1 MTIALTVGEDTGVD
15 VPPIR
20 SARLDLVSFS
30 PAVIRALLDG
40 RRDEAEGELGFQ
52 LPDGFPGD
60 DLESLLRLR
69 LGQMEEDLGSR
80 QWLVRGLVLRK
91 EGTIVGHAGF
101 HGPPGSFGL
110 DPGKA
115 ELGYTVFPPYRGRG
129 YATEAAV
136 ALMDWAGGEGVSRFV
151 ASVSPGNEPS
161 LAIVAKLGF
170 VQTGQQWDEEDGLEL
185 VFELDRSP

>member
-1 MTIALTVGEDTGVD
+1 VGEDTDVD

-30 PAVIRALLDG
+30 PELIRALLGG
-40 RRDEAEGELGFQ
+40 RRDEAEGELGLE
-52 LPDGFPGD
+52 LPDEFPGD
-60 DLESLLRLR
+60 DLESLLRRR
-69 LGQMEEDLGSR
+69 LGQIEEDPGCR
-80 QWLVRGLVLRK
+80 QWLVRALVLRK
-91 EGTIVGHAGF
+91 QRTIVGHAGF

-136 ALMDWAGGEGVSRFV
+136 ALMDWARGEGVSQFV
-151 ASVSPGNEPS
+151 ASIGPWNEPS
-161 LAIVAKLGF
+161 LAIARKLGF
-170 VQTGQQWDEEDGLEL
+170 VQTGEQWDEEDGREL
-185 VFELDRSP
+185 VFELDRSPRSP

>member
-1 MTIALTVGEDTGVD
+1 VGEDTGVD

-30 PAVIRALLDG
+30 PEVIRALLDE
-40 RRDEAEGELGFQ
+40 RRDEAEAELGLE
-52 LPDGFPGD
+52 LPDEFPGD
-60 DLESLLRLR
+60 GLKGLLRLR
-69 LGQMEEDLGSR
+69 LGQMEDDPGSR
-80 QWLVRGLVLRK
+80 QWLVRALVLRK

-136 ALMDWAGGEGVSRFV
+136 ALMDWAGSEGVRQFV
-151 ASVSPGNEPS
+151 ASIGPWNEPS
-161 LAIVAKLGF
+161 LTIARKLGF
-170 VQTGQQWDEEDGLEL
+170 VQTGEQWDEEDGLEL
-185 VFELDRSP
+185 VFELDRR